1 MPFLSKKKSTW
12 LHYIHL
18 QVVFS
23 IKDTI
28 RNATQQS
35 SHGTTNYNFTES
47 FPWPFSDKILFG
59 SEYDI
64 AFEIYMK
71 KKDLKTYVGKA
82 AIKKKNLFINPNSF
96 NGSLSTTE
104 LHWLN
109 KSRFTGTWASH
120 FLVLMFSRW
129 YLCLCTYSFIIYYL
143 IKCSCFIV
151 LGHGWLCF
159 NKNVRISVSSR
170 FVSCILSAVPWE
182 MLLPMTGWDYHDQ
195 VLHFDFSHWLKPL
208 YGKEGALDF

>member
-1 MPFLSKKKSTW
+1 MLLSKALMEQLT
-12 LHYIHL
+12 
-18 QVVFS
+18 
-23 IKDTI
+23 
-28 RNATQQS
+28 
-35 SHGTTNYNFTES
+35 
-47 FPWPFSDKILFG
+47 KILLNPFHDL
-59 SEYDI
+59 SQI
-64 AFEIYMK
+64 RFSLVQNIIFHLK
-71 KKDLKTYVGKA
+71 FIWKKDLKTYVGKA

-96 NGSLSTTE
+96 NGSLSATE
-104 LHWLN
+104 LHWFN
-109 KSRFTGTWASH
+109 KSRFTETWASH
-120 FLVLMFSRW
+120 FLFLMFSRW
-129 YLCLCTYSFIIYYL
+129 YLCLCTYSFIIYDF

-208 YGKEGALDF
+208 YGKEGVLDF